1 MRLNSE
7 YTFYLIAQ
15 AIWSKRN
22 IIMKWSLDKQ
32 LFTGLALVLFLF
44 NLLVTNDQVWLWLGA
59 ESRIAASII
68 ENDLHHPLA
77 WLQSQFSAGDPFQ
90 TLNFRLPSAII
101 LVLGISLMIF
111 LSRKILS
118 PNLQLGFLLVLISN
132 FFIIGLGRLGTADS
146 WLLVFQSTA
155 ILALIRFLKS
165 PGWTWRLLT
174 YGSIFIAVWLDPLS
188 SLLLFFLLPTV
199 YYLMHKD
206 GKRIWRLNPW
216 LGTIFSLLCLFLLKG
231 KVDWFGSYSYL
242 GWAHT
247 NIFRFVLLLLL
258 GFLPFLGF
266 LGAGLYSGIKNLRQ
280 KEEFSLFFIPW
291 VVLAL
296 LVQSNSAAVVMAIII
311 ARHVNDYFLERY
323 PFDGIIKG
331 ITVMQLIG
339 FFFLASF
346 IMLGGMFIFQ
356 GEGFRA
362 GLAFS
367 GVYWMLSFVL
377 VIGLYAKRK
386 RLVFA
391 GLYLSGLLAMVLFSL
406 RAMPLLEQGR
416 IPRLMVEQIEADRR
430 PFQEI
435 QKEIPWLTEED
446 NTNLYL
452 NRMEQALSQTESKQ
466 ILIIRESSPEDS
478 TRISGWRDNFKLKNF
493 QLIWTE

>member
-1 MRLNSE
+1 
-7 YTFYLIAQ
+7 
-15 AIWSKRN
+15 
-22 IIMKWSLDKQ
+22 
-32 LFTGLALVLFLF
+32 
-44 NLLVTNDQVWLWLGA
+44 
-59 ESRIAASII
+59 
-68 ENDLHHPLA
+68 
-77 WLQSQFSAGDPFQ
+77 
-90 TLNFRLPSAII
+90 
-101 LVLGISLMIF
+101 
-111 LSRKILS
+111 
-118 PNLQLGFLLVLISN
+118 
-132 FFIIGLGRLGTADS
+132 
-146 WLLVFQSTA
+146 
-155 ILALIRFLKS
+155 
-165 PGWTWRLLT
+165 
-174 YGSIFIAVWLDPLS
+174 
-188 SLLLFFLLPTV
+188 
-199 YYLMHKD
+199 MHKD